1 MIISEEKF
9 NEVYSNTNKLL
20 YQIIYSYVRNKDDS
34 LDILQDVYFKY
45 LEKKPNINNLDEI
58 KFWLIRVAI
67 NKSINY
73 LRYKKLHN
81 VIYSDEIINS
91 YQNKNNKNELEYI
104 YELIC
109 TMDSKYKDVLI
120 LYYYE
125 SMTTAQIAKA
135 LKKKDS
141 TIRMRL
147 LKAREIL
154 KEKVE
159 KYNDGNKN

>member
-1 MIISEEKF
+1 
-9 NEVYSNTNKLL
+9 
-20 YQIIYSYVRNKDDS
+20 
-34 LDILQDVYFKY
+34 
-45 LEKKPNINNLDEI
+45 
-58 KFWLIRVAI
+58 
-67 NKSINY
+67 
-73 LRYKKLHN
+73 
-81 VIYSDEIINS
+81 
-91 YQNKNNKNELEYI
+91 
-104 YELIC
+104 
-109 TMDSKYKDVLI
+109 MDSKYKDVLI